1 MSIFKSFRLKV
12 LMTSTVQDHITDSS
26 IRISYLTPAEQ
37 LRKMKNF
44 KVIFAFLTI
53 TNVVLIDSKP
63 AAFNF
68 DSLENAL
75 RGHS

>member
-1 MSIFKSFRLKV
+1 
-12 LMTSTVQDHITDSS
+12 MTSTVQDHITDSS

-37 LRKMKNF
+37 FLYLERKMMNF